1 VKTATRASCTLLG
14 IASLAFAGYAF
25 SQLNGES
32 GSTFVVLGF
41 AAVFIGAGLL
51 SLARI
56 MRA

>member
-1 VKTATRASCTLLG
+1 MKTTARVLCTLLG

-41 AAVFIGAGLL
+41 VAVFIGVGLL
-51 SLARI
+51 WLARLA
-56 MRA
+56 RP